1 MNTRVDRGRCGAGPL
16 AIPLTRKYAA
26 PSATRSSTVRS
37 VRLGALTSATIFAAT
52 AASHAALAPNYQRAR
67 ELSAVIDAVAAL
79 VEGYPI
85 DEVAYRGDYLY
96 EVTAGPCTVQARIV
110 TIPTPEIAGPLKFR
124 VELGEPACTE

>member
-1 MNTRVDRGRCGAGPL
+1 MR
-16 AIPLTRKYAA
+16 IF
-26 PSATRSSTVRS
+26 
-37 VRLGALTSATIFAAT
+37 RLGGFTLAALLAGV

-96 EVTAGPCTVQARIV
+96 EVTAGPCTVEAKIV

-124 VELGEPACTE
+124 VEPGEPECKE